1 MTREK
6 RRLRLC
12 PTRISPRN
20 AVSIG
25 RQLQSLPSGSWSALQ
40 MSHQHIIIFIQLA
53 MHFRVQSLQKASRS
67 SLSPL
72 ALYAFLFS
80 FVHPLEQNSVIEPSQ
95 GSLQRFFRGGGLS
108 PSAIK
113 REGGES
119 ANSTNTVGVESSCN
133 ILLTTGTRFNSTH
146 STKLRDSQCSS
157 VSKHVDL
164 TVRAFYP
171 T

>member
-1 MTREK
+1 MSHSDFTQKCSVDRTAIAK
-6 RRLRLC
+6 SAQWFMVC
-12 PTRISPRN
+12 PSNVTSTYHNFHPIGN
-20 AVSIG
+20 ALPGQIPSE
-25 RQLQSLPSGSWSALQ
+25 SLPFE
-40 MSHQHIIIFIQLA
+40 FITSC
-53 MHFRVQSLQKASRS
+53 FVRV
-67 SLSPL
+67 P
-72 ALYAFLFS
+72 FS

-119 ANSTNTVGVESSCN
+119 ANSTNTVDVESSCN